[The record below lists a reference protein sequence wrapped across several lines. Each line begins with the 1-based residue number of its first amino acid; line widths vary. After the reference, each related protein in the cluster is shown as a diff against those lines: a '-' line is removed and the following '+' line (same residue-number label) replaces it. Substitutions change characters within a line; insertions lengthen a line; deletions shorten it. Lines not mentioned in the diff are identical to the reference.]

1 MEIGISYG
9 MGLFIWLIHFKWIQQ
24 VSKYWFKMESR
35 NGVLLLLLLLLS
47 LIVEK
52 VYHLM
57 WFQAHIQNAGR
68 IDNHHFLV
76 IQYHRWYW
84 GRNCGSHSQVLI
96 GYEGQGLSSHLVHFL
111 RGLLGTM
118 DQLSCILRILSN
130 VCYGST
136 FFSSVFFFLN
146 VNFFFL
152 SSICVWHSV
161 CCFLLVNHFANW

>member
-24 VSKYWFKMESR
+24 VSKCWFKMESR
-35 NGVLLLLLLLLS
+35 NNVLLLLLLLFLLS

-57 WFQAHIQNAGR
+57 WYQTHIQNAGR

-118 DQLSCILRILSN
+118 DPLSCILRILNN

-136 FFSSVFFFLN
+136 FFSSVFFFFLMLI
-146 VNFFFL
+146 FFSL
-152 SSICVWHSV
+152 INLC
-161 CCFLLVNHFANW
+161 LT